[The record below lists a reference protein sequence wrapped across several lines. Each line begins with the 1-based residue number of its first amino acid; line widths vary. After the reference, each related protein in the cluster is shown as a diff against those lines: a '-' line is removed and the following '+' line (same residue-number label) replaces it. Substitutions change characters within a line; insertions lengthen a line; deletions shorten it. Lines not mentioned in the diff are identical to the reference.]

1 MAASEAAKE
10 AVYLNSFLK
19 ELGYASDGPATLKVD
34 NQGAIDLAYNP
45 EFHQKTKHIERRH
58 FYVRELVEQ
67 MRLTVPYVATV
78 DNLADFFTKPL
89 SAKVF
94 YPMRDAIMNVPH
106 ALREVPSAQA
116 SGHGGVLKEARD
128 AAISITPRGG

>member
-1 MAASEAAKE
+1 
-10 AVYLNSFLK
+10 
-19 ELGYASDGPATLKVD
+19 
-34 NQGAIDLAYNP
+34 
-45 EFHQKTKHIERRH
+45 
-58 FYVRELVEQ
+58 

-106 ALREVPSAQA
+106 ALREMPSAPDV
-116 SGHGGVLKEARD
+116 GHGGVLKG
-128 AAISITPRGG
+128 AATARGG

>member
-1 MAASEAAKE
+1 M
-10 AVYLNSFLK
+10 
-19 ELGYASDGPATLKVD
+19 
-34 NQGAIDLAYNP
+34 
-45 EFHQKTKHIERRH
+45 
-58 FYVRELVEQ
+58 RELVEQ